1 NIWDAVSLFHF
12 YSFVLTLIIIISE
25 AFKET
30 INKFGNLD
38 IVVNN
43 AGLYNEK
50 KWKYEVAVSLNGVI
64 HGTLMAL
71 KYMDKSAGGKGGIVV
86 NMSSI
91 AGLGSETYVSAI
103 HNATQSAVIELS
115 RAFGSD
121 NFYQTTGVRV
131 MVICP
136 GYTESEIIPH
146 DQQQLLAMLYK
157 DEWVDDFYNLI
168 QRLSPQQK

>member
-1 NIWDAVSLFHF
+1 
-12 YSFVLTLIIIISE
+12 
-25 AFKET
+25 
-30 INKFGNLD
+30 
-38 IVVNN
+38 
-43 AGLYNEK
+43 
-50 KWKYEVAVSLNGVI
+50 
-64 HGTLMAL
+64 MAL

-168 QRLSPQQK
+168 QRLSPQQKAENVGKGVLHMIREGTPGSIWISINNKPAYQIEIPQYEKLRV